1 MKKKYFFY
9 KKSIDFLE
17 ILYYFYKKTIQSLKF
32 QYRKK
37 IQWLKEYK

>member
-17 ILYYFYKKTIQSLKF
+17 ILYYFYKKTIRSINF
-32 QYRKK
+32 QYRKE